1 MPASFLSSQSVSS
14 LFPKTFKTIK
24 NITLVG
30 EINEV
35 KPNTFAGCE
44 ALESIIIP
52 DGVCSIGENAFAEC
66 KKLKSISIS
75 QSVTTIN
82 GDAFVGCVSLKNVI
96 LPVKAFSLRNDL
108 CKIVQNGWIFS
119 NGMYQSNDIND
130 KEATSMS
137 LTIDGPYEFSFE
149 WKVSSE
155 SSYDKLQWYL
165 NDTLKNQ
172 ISGTGL
178 NWQKVTYSLPEGNH
192 TIRWT
197 YSKDGS
203 SSYGDDCGW
212 IKLPEMNADPFVM
225 RTLFPDAY
233 NEITNVVL
241 IGDSD
246 RIPED
251 AFAGCDSLE
260 SISIPDGVCGIG
272 DHTFAGCSS
281 LKSIEIPESV
291 TNVVIESKHLMDVD
305 GVVVA
310 YEFNGTLDDGTG
322 YAPTGNGSFAAD
334 RFGIAN
340 SAYYFNGQEQRFVNT
355 QKIVEGT
362 FSFAFWFRTDVEMSS
377 TGSSDKSGSG
387 DGNYILFPIHG
398 GVKRG
403 YGAMVGTDGIKVMAH
418 GDSYIAPVITYS
430 NSIGSGWNHAV
441 VTVSDNTNVK
451 LYLNGEYVA
460 TGTEPSATAIFR
472 VDAGGN
478 YGFYTGYL
486 DDLVV
491 CDRALDDAAVKEL
504 YSWTAASFAGC
515 NGIVDVTMP
524 GVILESM
531 AEMFPNSYASVTNV
545 VLTGGVAQIP
555 AAFSGCEA
563 LESVTLAESG
573 VMLALGGD
581 NGWRFDENGVLQ
593 NGKITHNES
602 SSMSMTVQGEG
613 RLTYRWK
620 ASSEYYKTLISDY
633 AYLVVDG
640 VAKGTCESFVLGGA
654 AIGGATDWQEVSI
667 DIENESAHQIDW
679 TFVKNDNDA
688 GTVGEDC
695 VWVDAIAYEPF
706 IKVFFDIAGAEG
718 TIPAFIKDVPGASVT
733 LPTSNGFA
741 KAKHTLTG
749 WSDGVQTYE
758 PGSEY
763 QIGATNVVLAAVYSP
778 NTLAAPIISS
788 DDVAS
793 GGEITSASATV
804 EISAEDE
811 TTVYYTLDG
820 TDPTSESL
828 LYGGAFEAEDLGLV
842 TVKAIA
848 VRENCFDSE
857 VAEFSFTRRPYSAA
871 ECLNANGMMF
881 TLSGDVEWSRVLDG
895 DAHDG
900 DAAMRSGAITDNQAC
915 FIETKVSGAGTISF
929 WWKSSC
935 EVIFNGM
942 KFDYA
947 SFAVDGIERECLAGV
962 GEWTNVSVEIAG
974 SGEHTLRWVYQKD
987 SSDKSGEDCAW
998 LDEVVWTPAPDPIPE
1013 LPSTATAEQ
1022 VAAALSGSADA
1033 KLVANITDAAE
1044 YAAYRAW
1051 ALGLEVVTA
1060 QEVKDSAYAWLSYAL
1075 DTDALIAA
1083 APKEGDL
1090 TIGGFTQGSSAGV
1103 FDLSVSIS
1111 GITVGD
1117 NATAANLK
1125 KVFGVE
1131 GAGSLDESEFKE
1143 ANVDIEFGKPEGGKV
1158 KIKAT
1163 PKDPTAKQFFMR
1175 VRMKQ

>member
-1 MPASFLSSQSVSS
+1 
-14 LFPKTFKTIK
+14 
-24 NITLVG
+24 
-30 EINEV
+30 
-35 KPNTFAGCE
+35 
-44 ALESIIIP
+44 
-52 DGVCSIGENAFAEC
+52 
-66 KKLKSISIS
+66 
-75 QSVTTIN
+75 
-82 GDAFVGCVSLKNVI
+82 
-96 LPVKAFSLRNDL
+96 
-108 CKIVQNGWIFS
+108 
-119 NGMYQSNDIND
+119 
-130 KEATSMS
+130 
-137 LTIDGPYEFSFE
+137 
-149 WKVSSE
+149 
-155 SSYDKLQWYL
+155 
-165 NDTLKNQ
+165 
-172 ISGTGL
+172 
-178 NWQKVTYSLPEGNH
+178 
-192 TIRWT
+192 
-197 YSKDGS
+197 
-203 SSYGDDCGW
+203 
-212 IKLPEMNADPFVM
+212 M
-225 RTLFPDAY
+225 RTY
-233 NEITNVVL
+233 KEIVKNYIL
-241 IGDSD
+241 I
-246 RIPED
+246 
-251 AFAGCDSLE
+251 
-260 SISIPDGVCGIG
+260 
-272 DHTFAGCSS
+272 
-281 LKSIEIPESV
+281 
-291 TNVVIESKHLMDVD
+291 
-305 GVVVA
+305 
-310 YEFNGTLDDGTG
+310 
-322 YAPTGNGSFAAD
+322 
-334 RFGIAN
+334 
-340 SAYYFNGQEQRFVNT
+340 
-355 QKIVEGT
+355 
-362 FSFAFWFRTDVEMSS
+362 
-377 TGSSDKSGSG
+377 SDKSGSG
-387 DGNYILFPIHG
+387 DGNYILFPKHG

-451 LYLNGEYVA
+451 LYLNGECVA
-460 TGTEPSATAIFR
+460 IGTGPSATAIFR

-491 CDRALDDAAVKEL
+491 CDRALDNAAVKEL

-524 GVILESM
+524 GGLAESM
-531 AEMFPNSYASVTNV
+531 AEMFPDSYASITNV

-555 AAFSGCEA
+555 AAAFSGCEA
-563 LESVTLAESG
+563 LESVALAENG
-573 VMLALGGD
+573 ATLALGND
-581 NGWRFDENGVLQ
+581 KGWRFDEKGVLRS
-593 NGKITHNES
+593 GKITHNES

-620 ASSEYYKTLISDY
+620 ASSEYYKTFISDY

-706 IKVFFDIAGAEG
+706 IKVSFDIAGAEG
-718 TIPAFIKDVPGASVT
+718 TIPPFIKDVPGASVT
-733 LPTSNGFA
+733 LPTSEGFA

-758 PGSEY
+758 PGSAY
-763 QIGATNVVLAAVYSP
+763 KIGATNVVLAAVYLP
-778 NTLAAPIISS
+778 NTLAVPVISS

-804 EISAEDE
+804 EISAEDG

-828 LYGGAFEAEDLGLV
+828 LYGGAFEAEGLGLV

-871 ECLNANGMMF
+871 ECLNANGITF
-881 TLSGDVEWSRVLDG
+881 TLGGDVEWSRVLDG

-900 DAAMRSGAITDNQAC
+900 DAAMRSGEITDNQAC

-962 GEWTNVSVEIAG
+962 SEWTNVSVEIAG

-998 LDEVVWTPAPDPIPE
+998 LDEVVWTPVPDPIPE
-1013 LPSTATAEQ
+1013 LSTTATAAE
-1022 VAAALSGSADA
+1022 VAAALEGSADA
-1033 KLVANITDAAE
+1033 RLAVNIADAAE

-1051 ALGLEVVTA
+1051 ALGLSGVTP
-1060 QEVKDSAYAWLSYAL
+1060 QQVKDSAYSWLSYAL
-1075 DTDALIAA
+1075 DTDKLIAA
-1083 APKEGDL
+1083 APKEGDVIID
-1090 TIGGFTQGSSAGV
+1090 TFESSATDGAFEFAV
-1103 FDLSVSIS
+1103 KID
-1111 GITVGD
+1111 GIAVGD
-1117 NATAANLK
+1117 NALEATIR
-1125 KVFGVE
+1125 KVFDIE
-1131 GAGSLDESEFKE
+1131 GAEKLMSGGMGELGVGFSPD
-1143 ANVDIEFGKPEGGKV
+1143 NVEVNAAVPENGNV
-1158 KIKAT
+1158 KFTVT
-1163 PKDPTAKQFFMR
+1163 PKMENGEKPDSFFFR
-1175 VRMKQ
+1175 VKMK